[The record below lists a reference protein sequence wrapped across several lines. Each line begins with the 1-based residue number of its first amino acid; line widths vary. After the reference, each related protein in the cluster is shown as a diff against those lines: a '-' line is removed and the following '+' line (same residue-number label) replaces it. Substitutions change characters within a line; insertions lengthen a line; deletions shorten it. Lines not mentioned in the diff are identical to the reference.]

1 MRFIRVAILAL
12 ALAAAGWFALGA
24 REAHELASVTGA
36 TTHGTTLSSAR
47 ARDALDQLN
56 SASTLNPDRHVDVLR
71 ATVLAE
77 SHQTQRAVMLLERV
91 VQAEPMNLEA
101 WYALA
106 KLGGSDQSLESRAL
120 RHILL
125 LVPSLRPRS

>member
-1 MRFIRVAILAL
+1 VAFTRLAVSVLAL
-12 ALAAAGWFALGA
+12 AVAAWFALGA
-24 REAHELASVTGA
+24 REAHELARVA
-36 TTHGTTLSSAR
+36 GTTTQTNVLMPSR
-47 ARDALDQLN
+47 ARGALDQLS
-56 SASTLNPDRHVDVLR
+56 SAGTLNPDRHVDVLR

-77 SHQTQRAVMLLERV
+77 SHQTQRAEMILERV
-91 VQAEPMNLEA
+91 VKAEPMNLEA

-106 KLGGSDQSLESRAL
+106 RIGGSDRALASLAL